1 MLANAI
7 VVVHLL
13 IVLFVLAGVPLVYVG
28 VALHWA
34 WVRRRLW
41 RLLHRRHFVHSC
53 RITPGDRL
61 SLDSMGVRPARPAIY
76 SGLHRALGRW
86 DLVLRRTAVGVYRL
100 LCGIRRAGSRHLDP
114 SSTDGVRARNCNS
127 AQRPLV
133 THMAGARIVHRTSPG
148 MK

>member
-41 RLLHRRHFVHSC
+41 RLLHLGAILF
-53 RITPGDRL
+53 IAAE
-61 SLDSMGVRPARPAIY
+61 SL
-76 SGLHRALGRW
+76 LGIACPLTVWEYDLRGRQSTQGFIERW
-86 DLVLRRTAVGVYRL
+86 VDGILFYDAPPWVFTVSYVAFAGLVLATWILVPPTVSERATATQLKDRW
-100 LCGIRRAGSRHLDP
+100 
-114 SSTDGVRARNCNS
+114 
-127 AQRPLV
+127 
-133 THMAGARIVHRTSPG
+133 
-148 MK
+148 